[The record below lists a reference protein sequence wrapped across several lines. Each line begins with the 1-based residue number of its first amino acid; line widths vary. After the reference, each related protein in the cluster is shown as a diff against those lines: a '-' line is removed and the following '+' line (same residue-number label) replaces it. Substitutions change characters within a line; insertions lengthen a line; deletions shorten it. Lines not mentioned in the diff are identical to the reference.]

1 MSALGHYLEEEGIAT
16 VAISLIRPQTEK
28 TRPPRALWVPFALG
42 HPFGPPGDPAFQR
55 RVVLAALRLLEP
67 DRAAGPVVIE
77 DFPDDDP
84 REKADP
90 AWRPPPLAA
99 VPAGG
104 APAALAAQLA
114 AEISLLADAH
124 RRWIAKH
131 GRTTV
136 GVSGFAVPEL
146 GRYIGDWLC
155 GREPSSPRTGV
166 SPILLLRFAADDL
179 KAYYLEAGAGATAK
193 PSGRQLGDWFW
204 SATAAGVVLIALRE
218 ALLASD
224 NDRIKLIAG
233 SFLVPNSYVP
243 RDARPATL
251 TPTSMGPWQPGQ

>member
-1 MSALGHYLEEEGIAT
+1 MLE
-16 VAISLIRPQTEK
+16 L
-28 TRPPRALWVPFALG
+28 
-42 HPFGPPGDPAFQR
+42 
-55 RVVLAALRLLEP
+55 

-84 REKADP
+84 RETADP
-90 AWRPPPLAA
+90 AWRPPPLPA

-104 APAALAAQLA
+104 APAALAAQLT
-114 AEISLLADAH
+114 AEISLLAEVH
-124 RRWIAKH
+124 QRWVAKH
-131 GRTTV
+131 GRTSV
-136 GVSGFAVPEL
+136 GVSGLAVPEL

-155 GREPSSPRTGV
+155 GREPPSPRTGV
-166 SPILLLRFAADDL
+166 SPILLLRFVADDL
-179 KAYYLEAGAGATAK
+179 KAYYLEAGAGETAK

-204 SATAAGVVLIALRE
+204 GATAAGLVLIALRE

-243 RDARPATL
+243 RDARPATMA
-251 TPTSMGPWQPGQ
+251 PTSMAPWQPGQ